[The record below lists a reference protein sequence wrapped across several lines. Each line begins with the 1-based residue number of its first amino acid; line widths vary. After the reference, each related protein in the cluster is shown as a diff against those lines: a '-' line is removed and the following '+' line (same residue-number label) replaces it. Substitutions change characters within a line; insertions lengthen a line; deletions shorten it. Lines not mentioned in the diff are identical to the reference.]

1 MTERNVVPE
10 EALLEDDIERKLI
23 DNDDN
28 DKEPDAES
36 DWSEQMREANIKSGF
51 VKQSD
56 DEFVRENQ
64 SEKEVMSS
72 KQKSFGSKFDAKSEQ
87 SNNNPFALTE
97 DKP

>member
-10 EALLEDDIERKLI
+10 DALLEDDIERKLI

-56 DEFVRENQ
+56 DEFARENQ
-64 SEKEVMSS
+64 SDKEVMSS
-72 KQKSFGSKFDAKSEQ
+72 K
-87 SNNNPFALTE
+87 
-97 DKP
+97 

>member
-36 DWSEQMREANIKSGF
+36 DWSE
-51 VKQSD
+51 
-56 DEFVRENQ
+56 
-64 SEKEVMSS
+64 
-72 KQKSFGSKFDAKSEQ
+72 
-87 SNNNPFALTE
+87 
-97 DKP
+97 